1 MKVIQQKR
9 SCKKFTLPKQTT
21 IIKNTARR
29 AKILLPCLSLVA
41 ITLLSGMILS
51 SSLSLAENQQ
61 LSASVRVVESCAM
74 TITGADSHFTELV
87 GGMVDQ
93 NIGEST
99 ISVACNDING
109 YSIYAVGY
117 GNGTEG
123 NTNLTGTTTGEI
135 IPTGTDIPETSGNPV
150 SQSQW
155 AMRLSAVSSEF
166 VPTIVSDSEGSF
178 ASNHKI
184 PSTNTKV
191 ATFTNNI
198 SLTGFSKISTTYAVG
213 VIPYQAADTYTGQ
226 VKYTLVHP
234 NFADSN
240 QKVYMQDLT
249 PTMIADLLPNV
260 GNTFVAYDK
269 RDNQS
274 YKIAK
279 LADGK
284 YWMVEN
290 LNLAGG
296 TTITSADS
304 DVTESYTLP
313 ASATK
318 NENDNNLTDA
328 TQFSDDNTAYVFN
341 SGNKTNCGAS
351 GQNVPCGSYYSY
363 VAATAGTGASITSN
377 GYNASGSICPKGWRL
392 PTATTEGVD
401 RDSGGYTGGDFY
413 NLAIQYGMTTGNYKE
428 DPDNS
433 PTFASLAGPGTTP
446 GFLRAGRY
454 YDSTFNYGGS
464 YGFYWSSTSA
474 SGTYAYYM
482 NFGSSYVDSADN
494 NTRRRGNSVRCLFET
509 RDITDISTM
518 QEISPAIAANTPVG
532 TSTTLTDSRG
542 GVTKSYTIAKLA
554 DNKVWMTSNLDL
566 PGGTTITSNDSD
578 VATNFTLPTSAEK
591 NADNN
596 NLTDSTQFSN
606 DNTAYVFNSGNNT
619 NCGAYGQNIPC
630 GSYYSYLAATAGTGA
645 NVTAD
650 GYNASG
656 SICPKGWR
664 LPTSTTSNASATS
677 NNNWK
682 TGDFYA
688 IAKAYGA
695 NLESNYSQNSSTFYN
710 NAGPNTVPNFLLA
723 GVYDNSIFYNGG
735 SYGNFWSSTSNSG
748 SYAYNLYLN
757 SSSINSA
764 SEYYRKI
771 GRSIRCIAK
780 S

>member
-1 MKVIQQKR
+1 MKESTDSLKSPTGVGSIFLTDPASVIKRGNMLKVIHQ
-9 SCKKFTLPKQTT
+9 TNTKQ
-21 IIKNTARR
+21 IIKEAR
-29 AKILLPCLSLVA
+29 IFLPLL
-41 ITLLSGMILS
+41 ITTFLTI
-51 SSLSLAENQQ
+51 A
-61 LSASVRVVESCAM
+61 SASVLSSHTSTALDQNSVSASVKVSESCAM
-74 TITGADSHFTELV
+74 TISGADSHSVELV

-184 PSTNTKV
+184 PSHNTKV

-249 PTMIADLLPNV
+249 PSMIADLLPNV

-296 TTITSADS
+296 TTITPDDS
-304 DVTESYTLP
+304 NVTESYTLP
-313 ASATK
+313 ASAIK
-318 NENDNNLTDA
+318 NANDNNLTDS
-328 TQFSDDNTAYVFN
+328 TQFSDNATAYVFN

-351 GQNVPCGSYYSY
+351 
-363 VAATAGTGASITSN
+363 
-377 GYNASGSICPKGWRL
+377 
-392 PTATTEGVD
+392 
-401 RDSGGYTGGDFY
+401 
-413 NLAIQYGMTTGNYKE
+413 
-428 DPDNS
+428 
-433 PTFASLAGPGTTP
+433 
-446 GFLRAGRY
+446 
-454 YDSTFNYGGS
+454 
-464 YGFYWSSTSA
+464 
-474 SGTYAYYM
+474 
-482 NFGSSYVDSADN
+482 
-494 NTRRRGNSVRCLFET
+494 
-509 RDITDISTM
+509 
-518 QEISPAIAANTPVG
+518 
-532 TSTTLTDSRG
+532 
-542 GVTKSYTIAKLA
+542 
-554 DNKVWMTSNLDL
+554 
-566 PGGTTITSNDSD
+566 
-578 VATNFTLPTSAEK
+578 
-591 NADNN
+591 
-596 NLTDSTQFSN
+596 
-606 DNTAYVFNSGNNT
+606 
-619 NCGAYGQNIPC
+619 GQNIPC

-645 NVTAD
+645 NVTEN

-664 LPTSTTSNASATS
+664 LPTATTSNADAQIDG
-677 NNNWK
+677 NWK

-688 IAKAYGA
+688 LAKAYGA